1 MMSRLENPA
10 RSIFRPPSRRS
21 FLQSAAALLAVGAGD
36 WVQTDNIRPSKPLF
50 KIHRVSKH
58 VYAAVAQTTPVVNG
72 NSAIIVTQQG
82 LVIVDS
88 QSSPSAAHSLYSQFK
103 SDVVALPVRYLINT
117 HHHLDH
123 AHGNAAYLE
132 MFGPQVDIFSTS
144 FARAALKQ
152 AACWFVGFVQRQ
164 PVPSSQLQEVP
175 NQERYY
181 AFVESYIGGLR
192 EDLPALERRTL
203 LLAGEERAVAQS
215 RLEELS
221 SYFSAMSAFAP
232 ALPNITFD
240 GHMVLHCGDVVV
252 EVRHFGRGH
261 TAGDAVVVVPE
272 DRVVVTGDLVQGLEP
287 LLFEAFPD
295 EWPATLLRLAEV
307 DFEFLVPGHGPV
319 QQGRTILSLF
329 KDYLTEL
336 NELVLQGISDGKSL
350 SVLQAELVP
359 KRFRSLRNQDFGQT
373 LQRNRENLLGLPAG
387 QPLEPV
393 VSYGVEQVYL
403 YYSKKP

>member
-1 MMSRLENPA
+1 MIRRLENPE
-10 RSIFRPPSRRS
+10 RSISGPPNRRS
-21 FLQSAAALLAVGAGD
+21 FLQGAASLLAVGAD
-36 WVQTDNIRPSKPLF
+36 WARTENTRMRTPLF
-50 KIHRVSKH
+50 KIDRISRH

-72 NSAIIVTQQG
+72 NSAIIVTQRG

-88 QSSPSAAHSLYSQFK
+88 QSSPSAAHSLYNQFK
-103 SDVVALPVRYLINT
+103 REVADLPVRYVINT

-123 AHGNAAYLE
+123 AHGNAAYSE
-132 MFGPQVDIFSTS
+132 MFGPQADIISTS

-152 AACWFVGFVQRQ
+152 AARWFVGFVQRQ
-164 PVPSSQLQEVP
+164 PVPSSQLQEVS

-192 EDLPALERRTL
+192 EGLPVLEGRIL
-203 LLAGEERAVAQS
+203 QLAGEERAAAQS
-215 RLEELS
+215 RLEGLRL
-221 SYFSAMSAFAP
+221 YFSEMSAFTP

-240 GHMVLHCGDVVV
+240 RNMVLHCGDVVV

-261 TAGDAVVVVPE
+261 TAGDAVVFVPE
-272 DRVVVTGDLVQGLEP
+272 DHVVVTGDLVQGLEP

-295 EWPATLLRLAEV
+295 EWPATLLKLAEV

-319 QQGRTILSLF
+319 QQGRMILTLF

-336 NELVLQGISDGKSL
+336 NELVVQGISAGKNL
-350 SVLQAELVP
+350 SVLQGELVP

-373 LQRNRENLLGLPAG
+373 LQRNRETLLGLPAG
-387 QPLEPV
+387 QALEPI
-393 VSYGVEQVYL
+393 VSYGVEQVYF
-403 YYSKKP
+403 YYSKKY